1 MNEQQEKLSGLLD
14 EWKGDADERLLLDQV
29 LADVNERARLQRYQ
43 MIGEAMRHELPRQI
57 QPDFAAGVMARIEQ
71 EGVVPEGSPEPLRR
85 GSRAET
91 APWWLSWLKPA
102 AGLSVAA
109 AVAFVA
115 VTTVTQTPVQPAG
128 SPQVLASAAGVVAP
142 ADSDPRIEQLTNLP
156 VLAPSVKV
164 AAGSAVASEQP
175 VERLEVRRDT
185 AAVRRKLNGYLV
197 DHNQYAGSLQGIIP
211 QVRVVAT
218 GAQN

>member
-14 EWKGDADERLLLDQV
+14 DWKGDTEDRVLLDQ
-29 LADVNERARLQRYQ
+29 LLSDVNERARMQRYQ
-43 MIGEAMRHELPRQI
+43 MIGEAMRHELPERI
-57 QPDFAAGVMARIEQ
+57 QVDFAAGVMARIEQ
-71 EGVVPEGSPEPLRR
+71 EGLVPEGAPAPKRPVE
-85 GSRAET
+85 RAD
-91 APWWLSWLKPA
+91 ASPWWLSWLKPA

-115 VTTVTQTPVQPAG
+115 VTTVTQTSLQQG
-128 SPQVLASAAGVVAP
+128 DSPQVVASASTAAPVA
-142 ADSDPRIEQLTNLP
+142 SDPRIEQLASLP

-164 AAGSAVASEQP
+164 AAGGSSATAASAT
-175 VERLEVRRDT
+175 ERLEVRRDN

-218 GAQN
+218 GTQN

>member
-14 EWKGDADERLLLDQV
+14 EWKGDADEQTLLDQV

-43 MIGEAMRHELPRQI
+43 MIGEVMRHELPRQI
-57 QPDFAAGVMARIEQ
+57 RPDFAAGVMARIEQ
-71 EGVVPEGSPEPLRR
+71 EGVVPEGTPAPARR
-85 GSRAET
+85 GRRAE

-115 VTTVTQTPVQPAG
+115 VTTVTQTRLQPAG
-128 SPQVLASAAGVVAP
+128 SPQVVASAATVAAP
-142 ADSDPRIEQLTNLP
+142 ADSDPRIEQLANLP

-164 AAGSAVASEQP
+164 AAGPAVTTEQP

-218 GAQN
+218 GARN